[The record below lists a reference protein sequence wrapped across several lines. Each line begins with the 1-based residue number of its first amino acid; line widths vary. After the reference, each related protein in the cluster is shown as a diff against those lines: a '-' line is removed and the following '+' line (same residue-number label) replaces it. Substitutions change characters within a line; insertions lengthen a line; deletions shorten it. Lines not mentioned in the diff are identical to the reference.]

1 MSDYEKTHLCGN
13 LYAAGNTGADGVC
26 CPHLVYVTDKDSV
39 SPKGKK
45 LKQFDVYCM
54 AEGRCRSMGCAASW
68 TGCSPTWCPRRR
80 AKEGEAE

>member
-1 MSDYEKTHLCGN
+1 MSDYERTHLCGN
-13 LYAAGNTGADGVC
+13 LYAAGNTDASGVC

-45 LKQFDVYCM
+45 LRQFDVYCM

-80 AKEGEAE
+80 EQEAAE